1 MNAMSPL
8 EAGALQ
14 ASTQKLLLGLIGSG
28 IQRSLTPA
36 MQEQEASAQGLKAHY
51 QLIDLEHTGSKPD
64 VLPALIQAAQVMGF
78 RGLNI
83 TYPCK
88 QLVLPLLDDLSAE
101 ARAIGAVN
109 TVVFDQGKRI
119 GHNTDVSGW
128 RSSFV
133 KSLPDADLSRVVI
146 LGIGGAGSA
155 IAHALLG
162 MGTGV
167 NSLVLYDI
175 DTERANAMAARL
187 NEQYKGQ
194 RVSAVSSVQ
203 VGLSGATGF
212 VQCSP
217 MGMDKLPGM
226 PVPAALL
233 HPKLWV
239 SEIIYFPLETPL
251 VKAARTAGCSVVDG
265 GGMAVGQAV
274 DAFELFT
281 GLKADVSRMTAHF
294 LSMVKVRAS

>member
-1 MNAMSPL
+1 MNAMSPP
-8 EAGALQ
+8 ETTALQ
-14 ASTQKLLLGLIGSG
+14 ASTHSLLLGLIGSG

-36 MQEQEASAQGLKAHY
+36 MQEQEARAQGLKAHY
-51 QLIDLEHTGSKPD
+51 QLIDLDQTGSKPE
-64 VLPALIQAAQVMGF
+64 VLPSLIHAAQVMGF

-83 TYPCK
+83 TFPCK
-88 QLVLPLLDDLSAE
+88 QLVIPLLDNLSDE
-101 ARAIGAVN
+101 AKAIGAVN

-128 RSSFV
+128 RSSFMQV
-133 KSLPDADLSRVVI
+133 LPKADLSRVMI

-162 MGTGV
+162 MGV
-167 NSLVLYDI
+167 QSLALYDI
-175 DTERANAMAARL
+175 DTQRASVMAVRL
-187 NEQYKGQ
+187 NEQYTGH
-194 RVSAVSSVQ
+194 RVTAVNSVEA
-203 VGLSGATGF
+203 GLLGATGF

-251 VKAARTAGCSVVDG
+251 VKAARAAGCAVVDG

-281 GLKADVSRMTAHF
+281 GLKADVSRMTLHF
-294 LSMVKVRAS
+294 LSMVKERTS